1 MKQRTLKKPAI
12 ISGSGLHTGE
22 VVTLTFEPA
31 PENHGI
37 VFKRIDLEGEP
48 EIEAL
53 TDFVTDT
60 NRGTCLEKKG
70 VKIYTCLLYTS
81 RCV

>member
-1 MKQRTLKKPAI
+1 MMKQRTLKKPAI

-37 VFKRIDLEGEP
+37 
-48 EIEAL
+48 
-53 TDFVTDT
+53 
-60 NRGTCLEKKG
+60 
-70 VKIYTCLLYTS
+70 
-81 RCV
+81 